1 MIKEILEEGID
12 EKVDALNE
20 LRNAY
25 YGIVDHLDD
34 VVESLKYVSKEEAD
48 KIEIDVASETKI
60 FKQIQKLFKSSD
72 IGVKLW

>member
-1 MIKEILEEGID
+1 MIKEILDEGIN
-12 EKVDALNE
+12 EKADALND

-34 VVESLKYVSKEEAD
+34 IVESLKYVSKEEAD

>member
-1 MIKEILEEGID
+1 MIKEILEEGVD

-25 YGIVDHLDD
+25 YGMGDHVNPLI
-34 VVESLKYVSKEEAD
+34 EALKYVSKEEAER
-48 KIEIDVASETKI
+48 IEIDVASETKI

-72 IGVKLW
+72 IGVKL